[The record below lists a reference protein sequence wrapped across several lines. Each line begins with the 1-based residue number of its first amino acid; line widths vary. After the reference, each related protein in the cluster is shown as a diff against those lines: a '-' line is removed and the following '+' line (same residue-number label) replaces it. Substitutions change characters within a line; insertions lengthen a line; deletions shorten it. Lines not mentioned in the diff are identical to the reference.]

1 MLGSKNSFLEVRN
14 SEMNSVDTPDVI
26 RGVGGES
33 GIKVKSYSVK
43 KNTLRNGG
51 KYIELTNA
59 G

>member
-43 KNTLRNGG
+43 KTHREMVAN
-51 KYIELTNA
+51 I
-59 G
+59 